1 MHTRYEQLPRPAPT
15 NGAQQDTGSVHC
27 LGNGRLCAYGQ
38 GPDLIQVFGPPYSA
52 PSLGR
57 IRLEAPDAVT
67 VTSGREP
74 GCAIWTHSVYAG
86 DSTNAAPMATITDFV
101 DAELPCLVR
110 WIRTALPLQ
119 MIVEADPLARRV
131 ASGPGLASGTAPA
144 GCLFEL
150 PPGQCFYHTYPMPFP
165 TFYQLAWQ
173 GALTRQAD
181 GPSGTIRLACSVGEA
196 VLLLAGGPQYPAA
209 VQTMEAALQMGAARL
224 LERTRCAWRA
234 QTARRTVP
242 AFPEHLP
249 QRALLTQALD
259 DVTVMIKAQQG
270 HEGGVLAGYNY
281 HLAYVRDQYGVARGL
296 LKAGLHDLLQAS
308 PYSAGQFEVSNVR
321 LGDGGW
327 MGNRQGASFWIDNLT
342 LGPCVSAVGEGVAL
356 NWTATDP
363 GGIAGYSYHWSP
375 AAHEAPATTAAIE
388 APGARFRG
396 LPEGRQFFHIRAA
409 DGAGNWG
416 ETADWPFLIDNT
428 PPRVRRVFP
437 AADSAAVARVTGVE
451 LDDPIAGI
459 DPTSLTLAVN
469 GRAFAPGQPGVEIDL
484 AAGRFAVDWVTVGVL
499 PTPPPEGQVFTVVL
513 GPVKDFAGNLSAP
526 TTWSWRYTAKGD
538 QQAPLAPLITW
549 PNGPVA
555 QQITMEPEPAVLS
568 AAPPVWLERVPD
580 PALGTHVQRVRLGGG
595 GVDLRVAL
603 PGSIDAATHRWFS
616 FRYRFPPHLKIDLAG
631 TVADPDP
638 EKQQMVIKLTDA
650 EVRPDYVTHAGRV
663 AGIRCDDRWH
673 TAVVDLKTHVEQ
685 REHLKP
691 DETPKTYAIGAL
703 SFADVGFNRQ
713 DPGTVFYL
721 DDLLVTAPGPAA
733 VSFGLAAADESG
745 IAGFACSF
753 DRDADGA
760 PPPEVTVKPGSGYA
774 VTFPDKGLWYVH
786 ARAQDGAGNWS
797 QVAHFPYVVE

>member
-296 LKAGLHDLLQAS
+296 LKAGLLAEAEQILRFYWTIWQRHGRIHNAQAVGLEGAFHVHENDAVEITGYLVRQAFDLLAAGGESDVIAEIFPMLEWAFAAQQAHLVDGMLPFNGDETYIAGGILPRS
-308 PYSAGQFEVSNVR
+308 ALNDGSAEATLLFLDGGEKLLQWAAKRGVWQGTQLAAQRQVLAATRAVFRRNFWVSGPGQPGCLATNNPARAAVAELPRFRHGVCEGCLVAPRRPVGVLWTERSASGRYLCPDCLAGAALAAAVPRVYTLQSVALTPLYLHSDLFQPAELAPTVARIMRSYSATGCLPSR
-321 LGDGGW
+321 PD
-327 MGNRQGASFWIDNLT
+327 
-342 LGPCVSAVGEGVAL
+342 
-356 NWTATDP
+356 DP
-363 GGIAGYSYHWSP
+363 GGIALGYDFGVLLYALTRLGHS
-375 AAHEAPATTAAIE
+375 
-388 APGARFRG
+388 GAVP
-396 LPEGRQFFHIRAA
+396 LYTQ
-409 DGAGNWG
+409 
-416 ETADWPFLIDNT
+416 
-428 PPRVRRVFP
+428 
-437 AADSAAVARVTGVE
+437 
-451 LDDPIAGI
+451 
-459 DPTSLTLAVN
+459 TLALL
-469 GRAFAPGQPGVEIDL
+469 D
-484 AAGRFAVDWVTVGVL
+484 AAGAWAEYYRGSQ
-499 PTPPPEGQVFTVVL
+499 P
-513 GPVKDFAGNLSAP
+513 
-526 TTWSWRYTAKGD
+526 
-538 QQAPLAPLITW
+538 
-549 PNGPVA
+549 
-555 QQITMEPEPAVLS
+555 
-568 AAPPVWLERVPD
+568 
-580 PALGTHVQRVRLGGG
+580 LGTRCRPWESAINLE
-595 GVDLRVAL
+595 AL
-603 PGSIDAATHRWFS
+603 LDAA
-616 FRYRFPPHLKIDLAG
+616 
-631 TVADPDP
+631 
-638 EKQQMVIKLTDA
+638 LTD
-650 EVRPDYVTHAGRV
+650 P
-663 AGIRCDDRWH
+663 
-673 TAVVDLKTHVEQ
+673 Q
-685 REHLKP
+685 
-691 DETPKTYAIGAL
+691 
-703 SFADVGFNRQ
+703 S
-713 DPGTVFYL
+713 
-721 DDLLVTAPGPAA
+721 
-733 VSFGLAAADESG
+733 
-745 IAGFACSF
+745 
-753 DRDADGA
+753 
-760 PPPEVTVKPGSGYA
+760 
-774 VTFPDKGLWYVH
+774 
-786 ARAQDGAGNWS
+786 
-797 QVAHFPYVVE
+797 